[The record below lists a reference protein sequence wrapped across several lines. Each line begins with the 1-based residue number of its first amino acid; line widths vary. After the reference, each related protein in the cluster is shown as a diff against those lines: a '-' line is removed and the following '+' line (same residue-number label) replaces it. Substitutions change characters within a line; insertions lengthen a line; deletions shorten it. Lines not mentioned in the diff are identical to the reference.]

1 MHYVPSEFNIGGVY
15 MPPLLIAALFGTI
28 AAVATVRL
36 LNRYRLSR
44 YFFYPPLVFVALAV
58 IFTVL
63 SGTVLIPF

>member
-1 MHYVPSEFNIGGVY
+1 MPHEFVIGEIY
-15 MPPLLIAALFGTI
+15 MPPMLIAAILGMI
-28 AAVATVRL
+28 AAVATARL

-63 SGTVLIPF
+63 FGTVLIPF